1 MRISSSIILIDG
13 VYNATVDLFSGGF
26 TPVEAEAVYQHG
38 EPSVECGGEF
48 DDGDALTFTLADN
61 ARQFPS
67 QFPVKQRFSL
77 EDYEDAAARAELWR
91 STIKTRLDTAITTL
105 RTISVSNTGEEVANL
120 DTTPA

>member
-13 VYNATVDLFSGGF
+13 VYNVTVDLVSGGF

-38 EPSVECGGEF
+38 EPTVSCGGEF

-61 ARQFPS
+61 DRKFPS

-77 EDYEDAAARAELWR
+77 EDYGDAAERAELWR

-105 RTISVSNTGEEVANL
+105 RNISVANTGEEIANI
-120 DTTPA
+120 DTSN